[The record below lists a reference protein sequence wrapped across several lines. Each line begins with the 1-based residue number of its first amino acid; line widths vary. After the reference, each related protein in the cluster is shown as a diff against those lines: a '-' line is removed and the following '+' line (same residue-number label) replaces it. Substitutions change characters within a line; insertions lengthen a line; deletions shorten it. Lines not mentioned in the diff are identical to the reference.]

1 MSRAQDDAELVSRAV
16 AGDAA
21 AIQELLL
28 LHYDP
33 LAARLAHAI
42 PADLQGTIAVEDVL
56 QEAFADAV
64 RHIATFEARGEGA
77 LAGWLA
83 AIADNRLIDLIRAA
97 RALKRGGGQARV
109 DGGATDRSS
118 VDDLL
123 AQLAVNER
131 TPSRSVAGHEA
142 ATAIRRAL
150 AGLSDD
156 YRKAIQL
163 RYFDGLSVA
172 ETASRMNRT
181 EPAVHMLCHRAIAQ
195 LRELLGSASDFF
207 SRSE

>member
-1 MSRAQDDAELVSRAV
+1 MSRPPDESDLVSRAV

-21 AIQELLL
+21 AVQELLL

-64 RHIATFEARGEGA
+64 RRFTTFEARGDGA
-77 LAGWLA
+77 FGAWLG

-97 RALKRGGGQARV
+97 RALKRGGGQARI
-109 DGGATDRSS
+109 DAGAADRSS

-142 ATAIRRAL
+142 AGAIRRAL
-150 AGLSDD
+150 DGLNED
-156 YRKAIQL
+156 YRTAIQL

-172 ETASRMNRT
+172 ETAARMNRT
-181 EPAVHMLCHRAIAQ
+181 EPAIHMLCHRAIAQ
-195 LRELLGSASDFF
+195 LRQLMGSESDFF